1 MKMEVWMEN
10 FLTDIPRD
18 YYEPIDNGGTC
29 QSVSYESKEYF
40 LSGKPVAKQALVY
53 LPAGYPSG
61 KSYKTLYV
69 MHGGGGNERE
79 FLYGQKG
86 ERKFV
91 NILDHMILN
100 KDIEPMIVV
109 APTFY
114 YSDSQ
119 SALHDIHDASLLT
132 KMYHREFRNDLLPF
146 VEKNFNVLEGRENRA
161 FTGFSMGAETTWE
174 MFLNAL
180 DLVKFFFP
188 LSGDCWISKVKGG
201 VDAPAETVEA
211 MIDLIKENGF
221 ENLDY
226 DIFAMT
232 GTKDIAYEAMEG
244 LLKELNARHFG
255 ENANRLRYV
264 TWPEGVHS
272 YDFCE
277 RYLYNILPKYF
288 G

>member
-1 MKMEVWMEN
+1 MQMKDC
-10 FLTDIPRD
+10 LSDIPSC
-18 YYEPIDNGGTC
+18 YYEALCNGGTLENIE
-29 QSVSYESKEYF
+29 YASKEYYK
-40 LSGKPVAKQALVY
+40 SGKPVNKRALVY
-53 LPAGYPSG
+53 LPAGYRALG
-61 KSYKTLYV
+61 EGYKTLYV

-79 FLYGQKG
+79 FLCGQND
-86 ERKFV
+86 ERRLI
-91 NILDHMILN
+91 NILDHMISR
-100 KDIEPMIVV
+100 KDVEPMVVV

-119 SALHDIHDASLLT
+119 SALHDIYDASTLT
-132 KMYHREFRNDLLPF
+132 KLYHFEFRNDLLPF
-146 VEKNFNVLEGRENRA
+146 VEKNYNVLPGRENRA

-201 VDAPAETVEA
+201 VDAPVETVNA
-211 MIDLIKENGF
+211 MLNAIAENGF
-221 ENLDY
+221 KDLDY

-244 LLKELNARHFG
+244 LVSELRSRGFG
-255 ENANRLRYV
+255 EGNNAFCYV
-264 TWPEGVHS
+264 TWPEGVHT
-272 YDFCE
+272 YEFCE

-288 G
+288 R